1 VIVPAARGSLSEAV
15 LGLLPTMAPGDDLP
29 ALPTAADDV
38 ADEQITLWALYEL
51 HYRGFQDVSEQL
63 EWDPA
68 LLTLRRGLEI
78 SLEERLRG
86 RFALPEAGDDLA
98 TDLFAYVESHPGRSV
113 AAYVQRGA
121 DRDQVLE
128 LLRVRSIYHLKEAD
142 PTSWAVPRLPRAI
155 QASLV
160 ELMYDE
166 YGAGRP
172 AEVHSG
178 IFARAM
184 AACDLAATY
193 GAYVDVAPVEALEQ
207 NHAMSLFG
215 LHRRLRGAALGHL
228 AAFEATSSLPSR
240 RMAQGLAR
248 LGLPDEVVA
257 YYTEHVEADAVHEQL
272 AVRSMCAP
280 LVADDPDMAADVYFG
295 AFSCLDLEDRLA
307 VRLLDRWEAA

>member
-1 VIVPAARGSLSEAV
+1 MIVPAARGSLSET
-15 LGLLPTMAPGDDLP
+15 LFGLLPAMAPGDGLP
-29 ALPTAADDV
+29 ALPTGADDV
-38 ADEQITLWALYEL
+38 ADEQISLWVLYEL
-51 HYRGFQDVSEQL
+51 HYRGFDDVSDQL

-68 LLTLRRGLEI
+68 LLALRRGLELA
-78 SLEERLRG
+78 LEDRLRG
-86 RFALPEAGDDLA
+86 RFVPPDSELDLA
-98 TDLFAYVESHPGRSV
+98 TDLFAYVEGHPGRSV

-128 LLRVRSIYHLKEAD
+128 LLRVRSLYHLKEAD
-142 PTSWAVPRLPRAI
+142 PTSWAVPRLPRAV

-160 ELMYDE
+160 ELLYDE

-178 IFARAM
+178 LFARAM
-184 AACDLAATY
+184 AACDLDATY
-193 GAYVDVAPVEALEQ
+193 GAYVDEAPLEALEQ
-207 NHAMSLFG
+207 NNAMSLFG
-215 LHRRLRGAALGHL
+215 LHRRLRGSALGHL

-248 LGLPDEVVA
+248 LGLPDEVVG

-272 AVRSMCAP
+272 AVRSICAP
-280 LVADDPDMAADVYFG
+280 LVAEDPTTATDVYFG

-307 VRLLDRWEAA
+307 GRLLDGWAAA

>member
-1 VIVPAARGSLSEAV
+1 MVPRARGSLSEAV
-15 LGLLPTMAPGDDLP
+15 LGLLPTMAPGDGLP
-29 ALPTAADDV
+29 ALPSAADDA

-51 HYRGFQDVSEQL
+51 HYRGFDDVSDQL

-68 LLTLRRGLEI
+68 LLALRRGLER

-86 RFALPEAGDDLA
+86 RFAPPETGPDLA

-113 AAYVQRGA
+113 AAYVQRRAG
-121 DRDQVLE
+121 RDQVLE
-128 LLRVRSIYHLKEAD
+128 LLRVRSLYHLKEAD
-142 PTSWAVPRLPRAI
+142 PTSWAVPRLPRPV
-155 QASLV
+155 QAALV
-160 ELMYDE
+160 ELLYDE

-178 IFARAM
+178 LFARAM
-184 AACDLAATY
+184 AACDLDATY
-193 GAYVDVAPVEALEQ
+193 GAYVDDAPLEALEQ
-207 NHAMSLFG
+207 NNAMSLFG
-215 LHRRLRGAALGHL
+215 LHRRLRGAAVGHL

-240 RMAQGLAR
+240 RMAQGLSR

-272 AVRSMCAP
+272 AVRSICAP
-280 LVADDPDMAADVYFG
+280 LVAADPDTAADVYFG

-307 VRLLDRWEAA
+307 TRLLDRWEAA